1 MIKYASCSVH
11 TLELMAEVK
20 CNEVNSV
27 YCTMKNTGCSIK
39 KDVSSSSTLSS
50 YYYTFSRMGEDYQGI
65 NSVTLIANKDEYT
78 SCIVNS
84 FVHIIINP
92 AKAYTS
98 LSWAPNADIIPLE
111 SLYDAYEKCLLALR
125 KLLGNEIVDRMK
137 FNRID
142 FCCNIAFE
150 RQAEAEE
157 YISLLQKGIPPK
169 ALKKIAVFA
178 ETAET
183 GEKVCTGIL
192 LTCGSYEISIYLKQK
207 EMLGRKIKPS
217 DLEEAN
223 GVLRIELR
231 ALSSKLHSIIKKE
244 PELDLQCVQPE
255 QLVRITRLGLF
266 ELKKKISHMTG
277 EGRFLRYD
285 EAVTQIKSAPI
296 KAKYKDD
303 MFDVLYYLAR
313 HPKGGNL
320 LKDRMWEMH
329 QWKKL
334 VHLFDKIDCSPV
346 VLPRTSLEYHYP
358 SVAQIITREIIRLSR
373 IIRGPQNDVHD
384 C

>member
-1 MIKYASCSVH
+1 M
-11 TLELMAEVK
+11 
-20 CNEVNSV
+20 
-27 YCTMKNTGCSIK
+27 
-39 KDVSSSSTLSS
+39 
-50 YYYTFSRMGEDYQGI
+50 
-65 NSVTLIANKDEYT
+65 
-78 SCIVNS
+78 
-84 FVHIIINP
+84 
-92 AKAYTS
+92 
-98 LSWAPNADIIPLE
+98 
-111 SLYDAYEKCLLALR
+111 
-125 KLLGNEIVDRMK
+125 
-137 FNRID
+137 
-142 FCCNIAFE
+142 
-150 RQAEAEE
+150 
-157 YISLLQKGIPPK
+157 
-169 ALKKIAVFA
+169 KKIAVFA

-285 EAVTQIKSAPI
+285 EAVAQIKSAPI
-296 KAKYKDD
+296 KSKYKDD
-303 MFDVLYYLAR
+303 MIDVLYYLAR

-346 VLPRTSLEYHYP
+346 ALPRTSLEYHYP
-358 SVAQIITREIIRLSR
+358 SVAQIITREMIRSSR
-373 IIRGPQNDVHD
+373 IIRTSPRDKLD